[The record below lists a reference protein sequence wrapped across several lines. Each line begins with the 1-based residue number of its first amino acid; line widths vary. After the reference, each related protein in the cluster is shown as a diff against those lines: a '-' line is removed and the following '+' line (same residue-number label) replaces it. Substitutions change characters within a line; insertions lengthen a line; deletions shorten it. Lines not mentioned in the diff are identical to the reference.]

1 NQASQLLALTAREF
15 GPAWLPLPLLL
26 AAAGFI
32 EMYRRRRTSFWF
44 FALIVVADLAYSLNY
59 EIAEDK
65 GAYYLP
71 AFMSIAV
78 ATGFGVKMFGS
89 FASRKWPQLDLRLTG
104 PIALAVIV
112 LTTTVA
118 GNYSYSNRHNFYL
131 ASDYVSNIEKP
142 IERGGMLLTTDWQV
156 YSPLLYLREIEQQRR
171 DIIAIDINLLR
182 RSWYFDYLRSQYPEL
197 MSSSHNA
204 VETFLTDLRRW
215 EQDPELFART
225 PNLARQINDH
235 FHQMIESL
243 IASHLREAPVYVTW
257 EVGVGMAEDAELSQK
272 LNQDYRLVPE
282 GLVFRLGT
290 DQNFTRAADPEL
302 ETRGLND
309 GSFSFTA
316 DDVVMQKI
324 LPAYTSMMINRGKYL
339 EVLGQPAQAAGAY
352 RRALTLDA
360 RSVIAQQSLQRLE
373 RNQAGK

>member
-1 NQASQLLALTAREF
+1 
-15 GPAWLPLPLLL
+15 
-26 AAAGFI
+26 
-32 EMYRRRRTSFWF
+32 
-44 FALIVVADLAYSLNY
+44 
-59 EIAEDK
+59 
-65 GAYYLP
+65 
-71 AFMSIAV
+71 
-78 ATGFGVKMFGS
+78 
-89 FASRKWPQLDLRLTG
+89 
-104 PIALAVIV
+104 
-112 LTTTVA
+112 
-118 GNYSYSNRHNFYL
+118 
-131 ASDYVSNIEKP
+131 
-142 IERGGMLLTTDWQV
+142 
-156 YSPLLYLREIEQQRR
+156 
-171 DIIAIDINLLR
+171 LLR